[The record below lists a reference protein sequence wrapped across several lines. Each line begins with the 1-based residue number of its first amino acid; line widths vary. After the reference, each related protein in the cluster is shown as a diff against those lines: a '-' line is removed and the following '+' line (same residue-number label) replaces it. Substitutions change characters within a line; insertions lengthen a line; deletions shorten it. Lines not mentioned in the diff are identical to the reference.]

1 MADENRQWVNLTGLR
16 ILSSSIGIWSSPR
29 GMAMYFNR
37 AWNGEDRLAQLDA
50 MIHLRQ
56 RENLE

>member
-37 AWNGEDRLAQLDA
+37 AWNGEDR
-50 MIHLRQ
+50 
-56 RENLE
+56 